1 MIKPNTQ
8 SSGNDEKNP
17 QPKYKLGRH
26 FFTGSFA
33 KIGTAVLFSPGDT
46 IKTRIQFSGYSSKN
60 ILKSSILGSLTS
72 APMTGLSFLVYHY
85 VKTSRKTRNRS
96 TITRDTNI
104 FSRIIR
110 QVTDDPKPVILGGL
124 SRACVIGF
132 RNPLDIAKQYYQLRD
147 VSGVEIKSM
156 SEAFKYSYKK
166 HGLLS
171 FFDGFTPF
179 LIRDFL
185 SYPLYWGIYDFVKEK
200 QMKMMNN
207 SKFNFNLFQ
216 KNKQDKHQAN
226 VEKQNKN
233 INTNTNTNTNTKMKS
248 PTSSLWNYFTISKK
262 KNKQPNAV
270 MKREQQGRIELNQPK
285 DKNNKELGALNYI
298 ISSTCATLTS
308 ATLTI
313 PFDVLKTKMQ
323 TRRFVENGNE
333 KYGTIFRAAKTIYT
347 EEGLRGFVK
356 GLGTKLSVIV
366 PASAATFTIYE
377 SIISYLEKRDRR
389 NDLLSSVVQSF
400 SSEEEECVDWR
411 EQDIDN
417 PFLWN
422 GEW

>member
-1 MIKPNTQ
+1 MIKPKTTT
-8 SSGNDEKNP
+8 SGKEKKSP

-26 FFTGSFA
+26 FLAGSFA
-33 KIGTAVLFSPGDT
+33 KIGTSVLFSPGDT

-60 ILKSSILGSLTS
+60 LFKSSFLGSLTS

-85 VKTSRKTRNRS
+85 VKTSRKKRNRS
-96 TITRDTNI
+96 PSTSNTNI

-132 RNPLDIAKQYYQLRD
+132 KNPLDIAKQYYQLRD
-147 VSGVEIKSM
+147 VSGIEIKSM

-171 FFDGFTPF
+171 FFDGFTPY
-179 LIRDFL
+179 LIRDLL

-200 QMKMMNN
+200 QLKMMN
-207 SKFNFNLFQ
+207 KPKGKFNLFQ
-216 KNKQDKHQAN
+216 KKKHCKHQTS
-226 VEKQNKN
+226 VVKQNRN
-233 INTNTNTNTNTKMKS
+233 IVPTPNTNTYPKN
-248 PTSSLWNYFTISKK
+248 PISSLWNYFPISKK
-262 KNKQPNAV
+262 KDQQTHSV
-270 MKREQQGRIELNQPK
+270 IEQKSRIELNQPK
-285 DKNNKELGALNYI
+285 YKNNQELGILNYI
-298 ISSTCATLTS
+298 VSSTCATLTS

-323 TRRFVENGNE
+323 TRRFVENGDE

-377 SIISYLEKRDRR
+377 SIISYLEKRERR
-389 NDLLSSVVQSF
+389 NDLLSSTVQNF
-400 SSEEEECVDWR
+400 SSKEEERVNPR
-411 EQDIDN
+411 EQDFGS

-422 GEW
+422 RKW